1 MPSSKSNLKKSK
13 LTHELHFDFSHL
25 RIGTATLES
34 GPTGCTVFHFPRGAA
49 AAVDVRGGSAA
60 LRESTLLDPLS
71 TWAGIDALVLAGGST
86 YGLEAA
92 SGVMQAL
99 LESRAHSTHFND
111 IPSVPAAVVY
121 DFFGRDSSV
130 YPDAALGRRGF
141 ESARENVIQTGR
153 VGAGRNVA
161 VGKVFGRTG
170 SEPGGQGAAFRI
182 TPSGYRLLAVTIVN
196 ALGNITD
203 LQGRTVRGSRD
214 PHTGERHSPS
224 DIYINPELRKKLS
237 GSKANAEPE
246 TGNTTLSC
254 LFTDAPLDRLG
265 LQRIAAMGHTAMARV
280 IEPFHTPYD
289 GDALFAVS
297 VPKDEAL
304 SPIDRTCLIMEL
316 GTLGGR
322 LLCEAVLNGVGEA

>member
-1 MPSSKSNLKKSK
+1 MKKPP
-13 LTHELHFDFSHL
+13 LTHELHFDFSNL
-25 RIGTATLES
+25 RIGSVTQES
-34 GPTGCTVFHFPRGAA
+34 GPTGCTVFHFPRGAT

-60 LRESTLLDPLS
+60 LREASLLDPLS

-92 SGVMQAL
+92 SGVMQAF

-111 IPSVPAAVVY
+111 IPSVPSAVVY
-121 DFFGRDSSV
+121 DFAGRTNSL

-161 VGKVFGRTG
+161 VGKVFGRGG
-170 SEPGGQGAAFRI
+170 SEPGGQGAAFLI

-203 LQGRTVRGSRD
+203 LQGKTIRGSRD
-214 PHTGERHSPS
+214 PETGERHALSE
-224 DIYINPELRKKLS
+224 IYINPELQKRL
-237 GSKANAEPE
+237 ATPRARPE
-246 TGNTTLSC
+246 AAGGNTTLSC
-254 LFTDAPLDRLG
+254 LLTDAPLDRLE

-289 GDALFAVS
+289 GDALFAIS
-297 VPKDEAL
+297 VPGEEPSVPA
-304 SPIDRTCLIMEL
+304 DRTGLVMEL

-322 LLCEAVLNGVGEA
+322 LLCQAVLNGVGAV